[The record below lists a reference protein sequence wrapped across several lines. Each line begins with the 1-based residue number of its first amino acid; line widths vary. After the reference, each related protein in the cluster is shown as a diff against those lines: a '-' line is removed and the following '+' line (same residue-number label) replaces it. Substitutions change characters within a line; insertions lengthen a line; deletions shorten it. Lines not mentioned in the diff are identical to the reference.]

1 MKLSMIMELTRRE
14 IDIKEF
20 GEVLDVKKCGKVED
34 WAPGTALLL
43 FVNIISTSRL
53 NLDLLTVQAENYT

>member
-1 MKLSMIMELTRRE
+1 MKLSMIMELTRKK

-43 FVNIISTSRL
+43 FVNII
-53 NLDLLTVQAENYT
+53 